1 MPTDRTNRST
11 ALRALLQVI
20 PTDSDTFQG
29 VQESIEAE
37 RVFGGQVL
45 GQALVAAGRTVD
57 DGILPH
63 SSHARFLRAPSP
75 KEPLTYRVNRA
86 RDGSSFFNR
95 EVQAEQ
101 SIGTVLTMSVSF
113 QRNETGFEHSKNMPE
128 APDPETLTPFV
139 DRMTPSA
146 DRLSQWFQR
155 PRPIEV
161 HYLTNPP
168 WEAADN
174 SQTPSESR
182 VWMCSEPLD
191 TDDPLIHRAALMY
204 ASDMTILDSAVLR
217 HGLGWFPDRVRA
229 ATLDHAM
236 WFHGTSRADSWFL
249 YDQECPWTGSGR
261 ALVTGSMYS
270 REGQR
275 LATIVQEAV
284 LRQPR

>member
-1 MPTDRTNRST
+1 MPTDRTI
-11 ALRALLQVI
+11 ALNTLLQVE
-20 PTDSDTFQG
+20 PTEPDVFEG
-29 VQESIEAE
+29 ARESGEAE

-57 DGILPH
+57 TGILPH

-75 KEPLTYRVNRA
+75 KEPITYRVTRA

-95 EVQAEQ
+95 EVQGEQ
-101 SIGTVLTMSVSF
+101 SMGIVLTMSVSF
-113 QRNETGFEHSKNMPE
+113 QLHESGFEHSSPMPT
-128 APDPETLTPFV
+128 AADPETLIPFV
-139 DRMTPSA
+139 DRMTPFS
-146 DRLSQWFQR
+146 DRLSQWFKR

-161 HYLTNPP
+161 HYLADPP
-168 WEAADN
+168 WEAADKN
-174 SQTPSESR
+174 QTPSESR
-182 VWMCSEPLD
+182 VWMRAEPLN
-191 TDDPLIHRAALMY
+191 TDDPLIHQAALMY

-249 YDQECPWTGSGR
+249 YDQECPWTGNGR
-261 ALVTGSMYS
+261 ALATSSMYS
-270 REGQR
+270 RQGKR